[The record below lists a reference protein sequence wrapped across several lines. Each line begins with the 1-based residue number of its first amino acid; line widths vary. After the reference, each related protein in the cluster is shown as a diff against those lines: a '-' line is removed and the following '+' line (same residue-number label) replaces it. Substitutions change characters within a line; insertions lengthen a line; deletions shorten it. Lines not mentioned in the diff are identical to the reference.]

1 MHWHLLACLHEVRGE
16 RVPVPT
22 VRIWTGREAAAL
34 RTAMR
39 LSVRA
44 FAEHLGVAVR
54 TVSKWEQL
62 GAATRPHPDTQ
73 AILDT
78 ALDRAS
84 EPARI
89 RFQALLAQAPVLAG
103 GWLAAS
109 RNWDYETWADD
120 LDRVVVSLSRQNFRA
135 ASPLIERWLAQFPVQ
150 GDLDDRGAYLRAGTL
165 VTH

>member
-1 MHWHLLACLHEVRGE
+1 M
-16 RVPVPT
+16 PT

-54 TVSKWEQL
+54 TVSKWEQF

-78 ALDRAS
+78 ALDRAPES
-84 EPARI
+84 ARI
-89 RFQALLAQAPVLAG
+89 RFQALLVRAPVLTG
-103 GWLAAS
+103 G
-109 RNWDYETWADD
+109 
-120 LDRVVVSLSRQNFRA
+120 
-135 ASPLIERWLAQFPVQ
+135 
-150 GDLDDRGAYLRAGTL
+150 
-165 VTH
+165 